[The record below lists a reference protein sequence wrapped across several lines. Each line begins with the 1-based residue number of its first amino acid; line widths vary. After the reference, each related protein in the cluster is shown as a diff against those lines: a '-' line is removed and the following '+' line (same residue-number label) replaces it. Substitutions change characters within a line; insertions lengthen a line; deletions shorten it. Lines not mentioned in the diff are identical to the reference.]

1 MPSKIGVG
9 QLAYAS
15 DVLVVVSFILR
26 ISMEVIAAHPGLESD
41 EETAERR
48 LKNVYTSYQIL
59 ISVKVAFIFI
69 QTLTYLIIYR
79 PLGVLVVT
87 LGDMVADVAN
97 FSVLL
102 GVTIC
107 TFMVALALITPTLTL
122 TLTLSLTVTVT
133 LTLTLTLTL
142 TRWRSLGCSARAA
155 SSLS

>member
-1 MPSKIGVG
+1 M
-9 QLAYAS
+9 
-15 DVLVVVSFILR
+15 
-26 ISMEVIAAHPGLESD
+26 IAAHPDLESD

-133 LTLTLTLTL
+133 LTLTIIQARLAA
-142 TRWRSLGCSARAA
+142 LGELQGFFAPHLAA
-155 SSLS
+155 NS